1 MLGCW
6 AQRLARGQTRQARGH
21 NEPSRSPLSRKKQT
35 TIQKKGWQKHG
46 VKHSLLPAPRHM
58 RVDAAQQRAA
68 HVLPGGC
75 HPRGISRGIEQ
86 RRGAGDKRSR
96 HAGARSVGIAG
107 GGVGPGGKNGLA
119 GGGQVHRLPAMGGGG
134 GGAGWG
140 ERRRASGPG
149 EAIATT
155 SAAGAVAMH
164 PPGLLP
170 VLLEPGTPAP
180 TSSTSPPSLSSP
192 SPAPP
197 ALHPPAVVAEG

>member
-107 GGVGPGGKNGLA
+107 GGVGPGGDDGLA
-119 GGGQVHRLPAMGGGG
+119 GGGQVHRLPAVGGGGGGGG
-134 GGAGWG
+134 GGAGVRG
-140 ERRRASGPG
+140 DELGALERRS
-149 EAIATT
+149 
-155 SAAGAVAMH
+155 
-164 PPGLLP
+164 PPPLQQVLLP
-170 VLLEPGTPAP
+170 CIHQGCFPYC
-180 TSSTSPPSLSSP
+180 
-192 SPAPP
+192 
-197 ALHPPAVVAEG
+197 